1 MNKGGIF
8 YGGTMRKTAA
18 LFVLF
23 LLFWVNLSFALDWVK
38 LHEQADKTDLSKAL
52 SAVQAKPDSVEDRY
66 VLSLVYL
73 NEHKDNDAKKAFENI
88 LESDPGIFEARWG
101 LAEVLRRQHELEK
114 SKKILDEILESN
126 PGFSPAYITLA
137 YVKYIQLDFNGA
149 VRTVLKV
156 MSQDKDKV
164 DLSNYVRAYL
174 LYGGA
179 KGAIAHFGGPLSKL
193 INGTAVFSNLK
204 KAEKLQPDS
213 AAVKYGLGSFY
224 LLAPGFVGGN
234 LLLAEEYLTESVK
247 LDPLFAN
254 AYVRLA
260 EVYQAK
266 GDKGK
271 FESYLA
277 RAFEIDPGCELAAD
291 VKNNTC
297 KYVCYEGGK

>member
-1 MNKGGIF
+1 
-8 YGGTMRKTAA
+8 
-18 LFVLF
+18 
-23 LLFWVNLSFALDWVK
+23 
-38 LHEQADKTDLSKAL
+38 
-52 SAVQAKPDSVEDRY
+52 VEARY
-66 VLSLVYL
+66 VLGLVYL
-73 NEHKDNDAKKAFENI
+73 NEHKDKEAKEVFQKI
-88 LESDPGIFEARWG
+88 LVSSPDIFEARWG
-101 LAEVLRRQHELEK
+101 LAEVLRRQHQLEP
-114 SKKILDEILESN
+114 SKIILDEIIKSN
-126 PGFSPAYITLA
+126 SDFSPAYITLA
-137 YVKYIQLDFNGA
+137 YVLYIQLDFNGA

-156 MSQDKDKV
+156 MNQDKDKV

-179 KGAIAHFGGPLSKL
+179 KGAIAHFGGPFSKV

-204 KAEKLQPDS
+204 KAEKLQPES

-234 LLLAEEYLTESVK
+234 LLLAEEYLKKSVE

-260 EVYQAK
+260 EVYGAK

-271 FESYLA
+271 FELYLA
-277 RAFEIDPGCELAAD
+277 KAFEIDPGCELARE

>member
-1 MNKGGIF
+1 
-8 YGGTMRKTAA
+8 MRKTAL
-18 LFVLF
+18 LFILFF
-23 LLFWVNLSFALDWVK
+23 LLWANLSYALDWVR
-38 LHEQADKTDLSKAL
+38 LHEEADKTDLPQAL
-52 SAVQAKPDSVEDRY
+52 SAVQAKPDSVESRY
-66 VLSLVYL
+66 LLGLVYL
-73 NEHKDNDAKKAFENI
+73 NGHKDNDAKKVFENI
-88 LESDPGIFEARWG
+88 LESDPDIFEARWG
-101 LAEVLRRQHELEK
+101 LAEVLRRQHDPEK
-114 SKKILDEILESN
+114 SKGMLDEIIKSN
-126 PGFSPAYITLA
+126 PDFSPAYITLA
-137 YVKYIQLDFNGA
+137 YVLYIQLDFNGS
-149 VRTVLKV
+149 VRTALKV
-156 MSQDKDKV
+156 MSQDKGRV
-164 DLSNYVRAYL
+164 DLSNRVRAYL

-234 LLLAEEYLTESVK
+234 LLLAEEYLTKSVK

>member
-1 MNKGGIF
+1 MKKLSLLLAMVFIF
-8 YGGTMRKTAA
+8 WA
-18 LFVLF
+18 
-23 LLFWVNLSFALDWVK
+23 NPSFALDWVR
-38 LHEQADKTDLSKAL
+38 LHEQADKTDLPKAL
-52 SAVQAKPDSVEDRY
+52 SAVQAKPDSVEARY
-66 VLSLVYL
+66 LLGLVYL
-73 NEHKDNDAKKAFENI
+73 NEHKDSEAKKVFEDI
-88 LESDPGIFEARWG
+88 LKSDPAVFEARWG
-101 LAEVLRRQHELEK
+101 VAEALRRQHEPQE
-114 SKKILDEILESN
+114 SKKMLDEILRSD
-126 PGFSPAYITLA
+126 PDFSPAYITLA
-137 YVKYIQLDFNGA
+137 YVLYIQLDFNGS

>member
-1 MNKGGIF
+1 
-8 YGGTMRKTAA
+8 MRKT
-18 LFVLF
+18 VL
-23 LLFWVNLSFALDWVK
+23 LLTLIFFSWANLSFALDWVK
-38 LHEQADKTDLSKAL
+38 LHEEADKIDLPKAVA
-52 SAVQAKPDSVEDRY
+52 AVQAKPDSAEAQY
-66 VLSLVYL
+66 VLGLVYL
-73 NEHKDNDAKKAFENI
+73 NEHKDKEAKEVFQKI
-88 LESDPGIFEARWG
+88 LDPNPNIFEARWG
-101 LAEVLRRQHELEK
+101 VAEVLRRQHQLEK
-114 SKKILDEILESN
+114 SERILDEIVKSN
-126 PGFSPAYITLA
+126 PEFSPAYITLA
-137 YVKYIQLDFNGA
+137 YVKYIQMDFNGSVSMA
-149 VRTVLKV
+149 LKV
-156 MSQDKDKV
+156 MNQDKDKV

-204 KAEKLQPDS
+204 KAEKLQPES
-213 AAVKYGLGSFY
+213 AAVKYGLGAFY

-234 LLLAEEYLTESVK
+234 LLLAEGYLTKSVE

-266 GDKGK
+266 GDKVK
-271 FESYLA
+271 FEQYLA
-277 RAFEIDPGCELAAD
+277 KAFEIDPGCELARD